1 MRFVSLLFCSL
12 TIFFLSCNNNDNVPH
27 ALKIITHDSFDVKQE
42 LIDDFSKINNIQV
55 EIIKAGDANQ
65 ILTRSILNAGNPEGD
80 LIFGIDN
87 IAYKRIDNVSELLV
101 PYVSEYRKQ
110 IPRKI
115 LNVFDDALYFTPIDY
130 GYVSIN
136 YDPKFNNQPPPQNL
150 EELLEPAWKDKFIVL
165 DPATSS
171 PGLQFLISTIAYFG
185 QDTWLDFWQ
194 ELKQNNVLI
203 TDSWTS
209 GYYTHFSQNGGD
221 RPLVVSYTTSPAAEA
236 FFGGLEQPPTQNVIL
251 DNLFRQVES
260 VSILKGSKNIDNAK
274 KFIDFMLTDNFQK
287 QIPETMFV
295 YPVIQDLELPEWW
308 SMNSEISEMQN
319 FNFSDKELQVW
330 ITEWSKVMR

>member
-1 MRFVSLLFCSL
+1 M
-12 TIFFLSCNNNDNVPH
+12 IFLSCHNNDYTVQT
-27 ALKIITHDSFDVKQE
+27 LRIITHDSFDVKQE
-42 LIDDFSKINNIQV
+42 LMDDFSKINNIQV

-87 IAYKRIDNVSELLV
+87 IAYKRIDNFSELLV
-101 PYVSEYRKQ
+101 PYLSEYRKQ

-115 LNVFDDALYFTPIDY
+115 LNAFDDVLYFTPIDY

-136 YDPKFNNQPPPQNL
+136 YDPKFNNQPPPQNF

-185 QDTWLDFWQ
+185 QDAWLDFWQ

-287 QIPETMFV
+287 QVPETMFV